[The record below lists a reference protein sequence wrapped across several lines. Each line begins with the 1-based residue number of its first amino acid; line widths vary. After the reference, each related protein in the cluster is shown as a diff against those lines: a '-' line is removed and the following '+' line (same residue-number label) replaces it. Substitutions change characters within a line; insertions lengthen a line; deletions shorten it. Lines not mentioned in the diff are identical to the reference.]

1 MKICSNCGTQNFDT
15 AEKCEKCGCPL
26 RVRQY
31 ETVVA
36 IPTQNKSEQVFMVKQ
51 KGPTQL
57 QNAAKVF
64 MILSCILNV
73 IGTLVLFVLGISSF
87 ALSGLLAATYLI
99 AFVFLL
105 IITVVYIIITHNYS
119 TKIASGIKVEIAFKI
134 ITLMFFNSIAGI
146 LMLCDSD

>member
-26 RVRQY
+26 RVRPY

-36 IPTQNKSEQVFMVKQ
+36 ISPQNKSEQVFMVKQ

-57 QNAAKVF
+57 QTAAKVF

-73 IGTLVLFVLGISSF
+73 ISTLVLFVLGI
-87 ALSGLLAATYLI
+87 LSLAFTVLLSATYLI
-99 AFVFLL
+99 AFVILL
-105 IITVVYIIITHNYS
+105 IYTVIYIIITHNYS
-119 TKIASGIKVEIAFKI
+119 TKIARGIKVEIAFKI
-134 ITLMFFNSIAGI
+134 ITLIFFNTIAGI